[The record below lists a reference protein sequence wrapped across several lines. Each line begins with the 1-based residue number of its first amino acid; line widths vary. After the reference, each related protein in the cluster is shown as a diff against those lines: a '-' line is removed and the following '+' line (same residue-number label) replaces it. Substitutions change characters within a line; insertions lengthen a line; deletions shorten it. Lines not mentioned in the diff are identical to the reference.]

1 MKETGVSQSIT
12 AQAPPLCDRLRILHV
27 TPTLSVGGAE
37 QMASYLMTGLCASH
51 SIGAVGLFPQAHSAI
66 EDRLVDANIPIWHL
80 NKRPGFDPRM
90 YASLYRVFRNF
101 RPHVVHTHMAVQRY
115 VFPVLLRY
123 RLAAAI
129 HTVHNL
135 AEHETDAAGRC
146 VHWFAFRKNV
156 LPVGI
161 SREVSASVK
170 RVYGVPCAAVIP
182 NCVPVEQYGQD
193 AGIRQQWRD
202 RQGIDNDAIVF
213 VCVSRLEPQKNPLMV
228 LQAFANLRDERTHL
242 VFVGDGSLRKK
253 LNEVVRASG
262 LATRVHLLGKI
273 GYVSEVLAASDVF
286 VLGSNWEG
294 NPLAVMEAMAA
305 GLPVVATEVGGVPE
319 LVRHGIDG
327 LLVPMGAAAAFS
339 QAMKCLIENPE
350 RRGDMAAA
358 AQNRASSEFRVERM
372 VSQYADLYQ
381 EMLKRR
387 TELIGERITGLTAI

>member
-1 MKETGVSQSIT
+1 MSQARVAEASGSRS
-12 AQAPPLCDRLRILHV
+12 DRLRILHI

-37 QMASYLMTGLCASH
+37 QMASYLMTGLSSSH
-51 SIGAVGLFPQAHSAI
+51 SIGAVGLFPRASSAI
-66 EDRLVDANIPIWHL
+66 EHRLADANIPIWHL

-90 YASLYRVFRNF
+90 YASLYRVFRHF

-170 RVYGVPCAAVIP
+170 RVYGVSCEAIIP
-182 NCVPVEQYGQD
+182 NCVPVEQYRRD
-193 AGIRQQWRD
+193 SDVRRQWRD
-202 RQGIDNDAIVF
+202 QQRIDGDAIVLT
-213 VCVSRLEPQKNPLMV
+213 CVSRLEPQKNPLLV
-228 LQAFANLRDERTHL
+228 LQAFAQLRDQRTHL

-253 LNEVVRASG
+253 LSEVVRTTG
-262 LATRVHLLGKI
+262 LASRVHLLGKI
-273 GYVSEVLAASDVF
+273 GNVSDVLAASDVF

-327 LLVPMGAAAAFS
+327 LLVPVGAEAAFV
-339 QAMKCLIENPE
+339 QAMQCLIENPSLRE
-350 RRGDMAAA
+350 AMAAS
-358 AQNRASSEFRVERM
+358 AQQRAFSEFRVERM
-372 VSQYADLYQ
+372 VGQYADLYQ
-381 EMLKRR
+381 EMFKRK
-387 TELIGERITGLTAI
+387 TELIGEQVAGLTAI